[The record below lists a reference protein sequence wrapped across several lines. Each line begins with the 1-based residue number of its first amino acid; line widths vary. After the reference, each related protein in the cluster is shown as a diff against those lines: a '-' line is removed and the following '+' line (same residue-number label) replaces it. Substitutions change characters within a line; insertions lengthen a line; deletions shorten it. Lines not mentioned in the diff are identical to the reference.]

1 MNCVRSL
8 LTAISFI
15 VALCPSI
22 GLAAEWI
29 KITKPLPDV
38 SVTLKVGDEFRVR
51 SSLGTGDDKMYTID
65 IGGRVAAVR
74 ASDVELV
81 GPERMAVLEKD
92 WQTNRQ
98 AKPPK
103 SERPSL
109 DPKTQALID
118 KLKGEILELRRQQA
132 DMEKQLSKTRPTK
145 REVVPGLIGGGPWGP
160 GGSKTRPTNAIA
172 IDVPNPVYVRLK
184 ERIQKAKASIA
195 EKTKE
200 ITDLRDNPARRV
212 AAVEAAKTADAERA
226 AVLADLKKR
235 CGNPTTVADRTVA
248 ILHTSEAILE
258 APKALG
264 SEAIHPRKELLYKAM
279 LLRMSTA
286 AEDWDSVRRAQPSMD
301 FFAVNYRFKFVT
313 EAGLVRFNQGYVLL
327 CKIDHVWWPIQVN
340 VDGLDPYWQCYEHP
354 LVTPTLW
361 RKVVEDYKDSAPVSP
376 LGN

>member
-98 AKPPK
+98 ANPPK
-103 SERPSL
+103 AARPSL
-109 DPKTQALID
+109 DPESQALVD
-118 KLKGEILELRRQQA
+118 RLKREARILRQQQA
-132 DMEKQLSKTRPTK
+132 ELEAQLRKTPRTTNFHRLKPGETIGDIFAK
-145 REVVPGLIGGGPWGP
+145 RVGP
-160 GGSKTRPTNAIA
+160 G
-172 IDVPNPVYVRLK
+172 PNPDYEALAK
-184 ERIQKAKASIA
+184 QIQRIRHAVNAKNKQVLDFIDDSVDGR
-195 EKTKE
+195 K
-200 ITDLRDNPARRV
+200 
-212 AAVEAAKTADAERA
+212 AAVEASKKADALEA
-226 AVLADLKKR
+226 EEKGKVLAVLKKR
-235 CGNPTTVADRTVA
+235 CADPRAVADRLVA
-248 ILHTSEAILE
+248 VLLEEKAILE
-258 APKALG
+258 AAAVG
-264 SEAIHPRKELLYKAM
+264 GVEAIDPRKALLYKAM
-279 LLRMSTA
+279 VLDMSIA
-286 AEDWDSVRRAQPSMD
+286 ANDRDKVARAQPSMR
-301 FFAVNYRFKFVT
+301 FCSVNYRFKFVT
-313 EAGLVRFNQGYVLL
+313 DAGLVRFNQGYVLL
-327 CKIDHVWWPIQVN
+327 CNIDGVWWTLQIN
-340 VDGLDPYWQCYEHP
+340 VDGLAPYWQSYEHP
-354 LVTPTLW
+354 LATPTLW

-376 LGN
+376 SGN